1 MLLLL
6 NKKDLL
12 YSDKNRYTDISNIIF
27 IIIYKQWKARKF
39 EKKLIIWFYKRIFQ
53 NNEITLGCVKT
64 KVSQLRR
71 YENTGDTFNI
81 SANLIELFNAVRNID
96 YNKLQ
101 NNLEQVSYGAYVNFY
116 KLN

>member
-1 MLLLL
+1 MSFYF
-6 NKKDLL
+6 KKEFL
-12 YSDKNRYTDISNIIF
+12 YDEKNHYTEIANMIF
-27 IIIYKQWKARKF
+27 ILIYKKWKARGFPNKF
-39 EKKLIIWFYKRIFQ
+39 IISVYKEIFQ
-53 NNEITLGCVKT
+53 NKEISVGCVKT
-64 KVSQLRR
+64 KVSQLRK